1 MQRYEKM
8 NYFIDEQLHKKFFIE
23 TFILTYKTTNFVTHF
38 SAIKMNSI
46 TLSELTDRV
55 QETIRNNFDTPQ
67 WIRAEIS
74 ELREN
79 QNGHCYLEF
88 IEKDEHSD
96 NLLAKTKAI
105 VWSSTYRMLKPYFES
120 STGET
125 LRAGL
130 KVLVAITVEFSGVY
144 GFSLNVRDIDPTF
157 TIGELAARRLKII
170 RQLEADG
177 IADMN
182 KQLILSARTQ
192 RLAIISSPTAA
203 GYDDFMNQLHNDSN
217 HFAFYTRL
225 FPSVMQGE
233 QAEASIIASLDKI
246 YAHFELFDAVVI
258 IRGGGATTDLA
269 CFDSYELALNCA
281 QFPLPM
287 ISGIGHQRDVTIL
300 DMVAHTSL
308 KTPTA
313 VAEFLIQ
320 QLTTA
325 ENELLETFLEIANVV
340 RYRINSEKQTLSN
353 IQWKIKQS
361 LQSRITI
368 KLIAL
373 EKQKNRLRSTVRSL
387 ISNEK
392 NKLSL
397 IARTVETRSP
407 AYLLKYGYSITTLN
421 GKRINSITE
430 IKNGDTIRT
439 YLHNGNFE
447 SNVKK

>member
-1 MQRYEKM
+1 
-8 NYFIDEQLHKKFFIE
+8 
-23 TFILTYKTTNFVTHF
+23 
-38 SAIKMNSI
+38 MNSI
-46 TLSELTDRV
+46 SLSELTDRI
-55 QETIRNNFDTPQ
+55 QETIRTNFDTPQ

-88 IEKDEHSD
+88 VEKDEYSD

-130 KVLVAITVEFSGVY
+130 KVLVAVTVEFNGVY

-157 TIGELAARRLKII
+157 TIGELAARRIKII

-182 KQLILSARTQ
+182 KQLELSPRPQ
-192 RLAIISSPTAA
+192 RLAIISSATAA
-203 GYDDFMNQLHNDSN
+203 GYDDFMNQLHSDSH

-225 FPSVMQGE
+225 FPAVMQGE
-233 QAEASIIASLDKI
+233 QAEASIIAALDKI
-246 YAHFELFDAVVI
+246 FTHSELFDAVVI

-281 QFPLPM
+281 QFPLPV
-287 ISGIGHQRDVTIL
+287 ISGIGHQRDVSIL

-320 QLTTA
+320 QLAIA
-325 ENELLETFLEIANVV
+325 ESELLDVFTDIANVFKN
-340 RYRINSEKQTLSN
+340 RLYLENQALNN
-353 IQWKIKQS
+353 IQWKIKQT
-361 LQSRITI
+361 LQSKLTTKRIEI
-368 KLIAL
+368 
-373 EKQKNRLRSTVRSL
+373 EKQKSRLRNSVRNL
-387 ISNEK
+387 VANQK
-392 NKLSL
+392 NKLLLLTRS
-397 IARTVETRSP
+397 VEIHSP
-407 AYLLKYGYSITTLN
+407 AYLLKHGYSITTLN
-421 GKRINSITE
+421 GKRISSITE
-430 IKNGDTIRT
+430 MKKGDTIRT
-439 YLHNGNFE
+439 YLHDGDFE
-447 SNVKK
+447 SNVI